1 MLGAVLE
8 LEGTS
13 AKYESAF
20 PCNKAGLVSGK
31 ASTFM
36 KKLILLSFS
45 YVLLFSLPERSLEF
59 LQNTRISMGAC
70 AAI

>member
-8 LEGTS
+8 FEDTP
-13 AKYESAF
+13 AKYVSAF
-20 PCNKAGLVSGK
+20 PCNKVVLLSVK
-31 ASTFM
+31 ASKFM

-45 YVLLFSLPERSLEF
+45 YVLLFSLPERSVEF